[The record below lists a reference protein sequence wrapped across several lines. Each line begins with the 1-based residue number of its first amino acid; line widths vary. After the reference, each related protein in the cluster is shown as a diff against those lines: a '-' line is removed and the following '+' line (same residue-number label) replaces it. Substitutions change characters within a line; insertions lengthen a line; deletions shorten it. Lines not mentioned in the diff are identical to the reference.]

1 MIIAENSVVT
11 VDYSITDSANGKLLE
26 VSGDEPLKFI
36 QGSGTLV
43 PGLERELE
51 GKSTDQEIS
60 VTLKPEEAF
69 GIRTDEL
76 IREVYKKDFESP
88 EEIKEGMVFH
98 ADLDGDGM
106 VRFYTITSIGDEVVT
121 IDGNHPYADKTLTFE
136 LKVLDVREATKEELA
151 HGHVHDADGHHH
163 H

>member
-1 MIIAENSVVT
+1 MIIAKDSVVT
-11 VDYSITDSANGKLLE
+11 VDYSITDSDGTLLE

-36 QGSGTLV
+36 QGSGALV
-43 PGLERELE
+43 PGLEKELE
-51 GKSTDQEIS
+51 GKSTDQELS

-69 GIRTDEL
+69 GTRTDEL
-76 IREVYKKDFESP
+76 IREVYKSDFESP
-88 EEIKEGMVFH
+88 EDIKEGMVFH

-106 VRFYTITSIGDEVVT
+106 VRFYTITSIGDEMVT
-121 IDGNHPYADKTLTFE
+121 IDGNHPFADKTLTFK

-151 HGHVHDADGHHH
+151 HGHVHDAGDHHH